1 MGGVLL
7 ALRGATKRRE
17 RAQLPAMSSA
27 SSVGPIVVKAKRAST
42 RKIVDY
48 RWVNERYPKA
58 GPAGPLPSL
67 AASIVEGPVLS
78 GQQSRQQAS
87 HKPKKVGFEDT
98 TLGEDEI
105 RELKCR
111 AERNAQAR
119 ERRSQSRSREPE
131 RPKAEVQPVE
141 PAAPAVEEGLG
152 TVVQLMDAKGT
163 HDEAVRLVR
172 SAEQNVLLLG
182 YSYDL
187 PELQEA
193 LVYAA
198 SRKVPV
204 KVGLDRRTTLSGKP
218 RDQQQLA
225 QQLDAH
231 RISVV
236 LQKGGPLAPE
246 YLRVGRTLSGT
257 GIQHAKTLLADHT
270 LVVGSTNW
278 TVSSRANSEVGVK
291 IRLHPS
297 GERLVREALESR
309 LEGGERLQAALD
321 AYQPRRGRSKS
332 RHTDTDE

>member
-1 MGGVLL
+1 M
-7 ALRGATKRRE
+7 
-17 RAQLPAMSSA
+17 
-27 SSVGPIVVKAKRAST
+27 
-42 RKIVDY
+42 
-48 RWVNERYPKA
+48 
-58 GPAGPLPSL
+58 
-67 AASIVEGPVLS
+67 LS
-78 GQQSRQQAS
+78 GQQQLLQQQAS

-98 TLGEDEI
+98 TLGQDEI
-105 RELKCR
+105 RELRCR
-111 AERNAQAR
+111 AERSVQAR
-119 ERRSQSRSREPE
+119 QRRSQSRSREPE

-152 TVVQLMDAKGT
+152 TMVQLMDAKGT
-163 HDEAVRLVR
+163 QEEVVRLVR
-172 SAEQNVLLLG
+172 SAEQNVRLLR

-204 KVGLDRRTTLSGKP
+204 KVGLDQRSTLSGRP

-246 YLRVGRTLSGT
+246 YARVGRTLSGT
-257 GIQHAKTLLADHT
+257 GIPRAKTLLADHT

-278 TVSSRANSEVGVK
+278 TVSSRANSEVGVMV
-291 IRLHPS
+291 RLHPS
-297 GERLVREALESR
+297 GERLVRDALESR
-309 LEGGERLQAALD
+309 LVGGERLQAALD
-321 AYQPRRGRSKS
+321 GYVPRRGRNKS
-332 RHTDTDE
+332 RHTDTDD

>member
-1 MGGVLL
+1 M
-7 ALRGATKRRE
+7 
-17 RAQLPAMSSA
+17 
-27 SSVGPIVVKAKRAST
+27 
-42 RKIVDY
+42 
-48 RWVNERYPKA
+48 
-58 GPAGPLPSL
+58 
-67 AASIVEGPVLS
+67 
-78 GQQSRQQAS
+78 
-87 HKPKKVGFEDT
+87 
-98 TLGEDEI
+98 
-105 RELKCR
+105 
-111 AERNAQAR
+111 RN
-119 ERRSQSRSREPE
+119 
-131 RPKAEVQPVE
+131 
-141 PAAPAVEEGLG
+141 
-152 TVVQLMDAKGT
+152 
-163 HDEAVRLVR
+163 
-172 SAEQNVLLLG
+172 AEQNVLLLG

-246 YLRVGRTLSGT
+246 YARVGRTLSGT

-309 LEGGERLQAALD
+309 LEGGVRLQVALD